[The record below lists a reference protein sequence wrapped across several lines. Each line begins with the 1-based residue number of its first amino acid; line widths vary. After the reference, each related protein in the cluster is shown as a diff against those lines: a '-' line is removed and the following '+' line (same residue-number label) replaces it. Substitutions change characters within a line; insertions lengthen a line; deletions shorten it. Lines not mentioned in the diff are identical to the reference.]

1 MEEKSVEKGAIQ
13 VKFVY
18 IKPEKYEVHYIN
30 GAYGGFT
37 PRGELLCNFFFEY
50 QRLPSEEVASV
61 KDNRLST
68 IKTDISKNEVLR
80 ELKVGVVMKPEEA
93 KNLAD
98 WIYTKLNEF
107 EKQLK

>member
-1 MEEKSVEKGAIQ
+1 MEEKSIEKGAIKI
-13 VKFVY
+13 KFAY
-18 IKPEKYEVHYIN
+18 IKPEKYDVYYIN

-50 QRLPSEEVASV
+50 VQLPREEVATV
-61 KDNRLST
+61 KDNRLSA
-68 IKTDISKNEVLR
+68 IETDVPKNEVQR
-80 ELKVGVVMKPEEA
+80 ELRVGLVMMPQEA

-107 EKQLK
+107 EEQSK